1 MTNIAAA
8 EAEARLHT
16 ADYVE
21 ARGILLPA
29 TEYFSKA
36 VESAEEQGIIDGP
49 LLARVSISQL
59 YPYSLASLTCD

>member
-1 MTNIAAA
+1 MTNVAAA

-29 TEYFSKA
+29 TEYLSKA
-36 VESAEEQGIIDGP
+36 AESAEEQGIIDGP
-49 LLARVSISQL
+49 LLVRVSTVQV
-59 YPYSLASLTCD
+59 YPKSSKLLTFN